1 MENTPVRLP
10 DCELEVMQVVWLLE
24 KEGER
29 YVTAG
34 QIMKRYPPL
43 CRYKSTTVLTLLDRL
58 HMKGFLLTEKRSRNK
73 YYAPG
78 STAIPI
84 AVSSPGNISAVCT
97 WTMPTGCARICRRSA
112 WNSPSNDPLRQTH
125 VMSRP

>member
-1 MENTPVRLP
+1 METEKQGDVDMENTPVRLP

-43 CRYKSTTVLTLLDRL
+43 CRYKSTTVLTLLGRL

-73 YYAPG
+73 YYA
-78 STAIPI
+78 S
-84 AVSSPGNISAVCT
+84 
-97 WTMPTGCARICRRSA
+97 RIDRDSYRRVVTREY
-112 WNSPSNDPLRQTH
+112 LRRMYLDDADGLRADMQKICLEF
-125 VMSRP
+125 SLQ

>member
-43 CRYKSTTVLTLLDRL
+43 CR
-58 HMKGFLLTEKRSRNK
+58 
-73 YYAPG
+73 
-78 STAIPI
+78 
-84 AVSSPGNISAVCT
+84 
-97 WTMPTGCARICRRSA
+97 
-112 WNSPSNDPLRQTH
+112 
-125 VMSRP
+125 